1 VEDSAAAVVVSPIII
16 SQEFSVPTHTRENLT
31 WKKFL
36 VSEVEHVMMT

>member
-1 VEDSAAAVVVSPIII
+1 VEDSAAVVVSSIII
-16 SQEFSVPTHTRENLT
+16 SREFSVPTHTRENLT